1 MIPGA
6 KSLLMHDD
14 KSSKYTLH
22 TVAEIHFTIWH
33 KALLNHK
40 CESIKSLLF
49 FFFLPF
55 CYLSLYSRVN
65 LSPYSLFLN
74 SGRYQAVS
82 E

>member
-14 KSSKYTLH
+14 KSSKNTLH

-49 FFFLPF
+49 FFFPSILLPEF
-55 CYLSLYSRVN
+55 VQQSDFV
-65 LSPYSLFLN
+65 PYSLFLN